1 MASQVVLTAIASDRP
16 GVVERLAEVIAD
28 AGGNWVESSMAR
40 LGGEFAGIVSVDLE
54 EASAEDLREKLK
66 ALSAEGIAVTV
77 RTGADEPVEVGA
89 SARLEL
95 LSQDHPGIVLAIT
108 HVLTEHKVSI
118 EHLETTVGPGSMS
131 GEPMFKAM
139 ADLRLPAD
147 LSPSDLG
154 EALQEIA
161 GDMMADITL
170 GDG

>member
-40 LGGEFAGIVSVDLE
+40 LGGEFAGIVSVDLDP
-54 EASAEDLREKLK
+54 SAVGGLKEKLS
-66 ALSAEGIAVTV
+66 ALASEGIAVTL
-77 RTGADEPVEVGA
+77 RAGTDEPEETGA

-95 LSQDHPGIVLAIT
+95 LSQDHPGIVRAIT
-108 HVLTEHKVSI
+108 GILTEHGVSI
-118 EHLETTVGPGSMS
+118 EHLETSVGPGSMS

-139 ADLRLPAD
+139 ADLRLPAG

-154 EALQEIA
+154 DALQEIA